1 MTESTKPAEGYE
13 GRTVWRVLIC
23 CVSVV
28 LAMLLYSAP
37 IRDIVSVASRSPESS
52 YIFLVPLLVAY
63 LAWLRRSRYRLS
75 DFKPSLLGPALVA
88 SSWLLLM
95 AGVEFDV
102 VVFWHMAFFV
112 ALLGI
117 LISLFGSKILR
128 DFFPVILVAFA
139 AVPIPGSVRTQ
150 VSLPLQSLA
159 SEVTAMILGVVGVP
173 ANRVGNLIEING
185 AAVAVG
191 EACNGMRLLVPLGL
205 VIYAF
210 VFSLPL
216 KPVTRMIL
224 IACSIPVALACNVLR
239 LVPTSLAYG
248 YLPEQAELV
257 HDIGGW
263 LMIPIAIAVLLGLL
277 RLVAWL
283 DIPVSR
289 WRLFTA

>member
-1 MTESTKPAEGYE
+1 MTELPKVSDSYE
-13 GRTVWRVLIC
+13 RTLVVRTLIC
-23 CVSVV
+23 GLSAGMAV
-28 LAMLLYSAP
+28 LLYRAP
-37 IRDIVSVASRSPESS
+37 LGDIIAVASRSPDSS
-52 YIFLVPLLVAY
+52 YIFLVPLLVVY
-63 LAWLRRSRYRLS
+63 LSWLRRSRYRLA
-75 DFKPSLLGPALVA
+75 DFRPSILGPVFVLA
-88 SSWLLLM
+88 SWFLFM
-95 AGVEFDV
+95 TGIAFDV

-117 LISLFGSKILR
+117 MVSLFGARILS
-128 DFFPVILVAFA
+128 DFVPVIFVAFA
-139 AVPIPGSVRTQ
+139 AVPIPGSVRNHL
-150 VSLPLQSLA
+150 SLPLQSLA
-159 SEVTAMILGVVGVP
+159 SEVTAMVLGLVGVP
-173 ANRVGNLIEING
+173 AIRVGNLIEING
-185 AAVAVG
+185 VAVAVG

-216 KPVTRMIL
+216 KPITRVIL
-224 IACSIPVALACNVLR
+224 IGCSIPVALACNVVR

-248 YLPEQAELV
+248 YLPDHAEFV